1 MPQQFAVALVH
12 AFSSA
17 TCAGNPAAVV
27 LFDTFAPTTLL
38 QQLAAATG
46 QPVTV
51 MLCPAHNGYHIRWFS
66 SSTEINLCGHGTL
79 AAAAVLFNQQ
89 KNSNQGNELAFYSPF
104 GNITVAKQQ
113 QHFCLTLHAFALQAQ
128 ALESLAAGIIQGAIR
143 AASSRDLIL
152 EFATAAEVTAYQPDF
167 AAMSLLPWHA
177 VIVTAAS
184 AQGGYVFRYFAPK
197 IGINEDPA
205 TGSAHC
211 SLMPYWASR
220 LGHGPIQ
227 ARQLSATGGEFVL
240 QLLPQSSGD
249 SDDSGDVADMVQI
262 AAMARLAGVSQLLL
276 PEAAASAAPLLC

>member
-113 QHFCLTLHAFALQAQ
+113 QHFCLTLHTFALQAQ

-220 LGHGPIQ
+220 LGRGPIQ
-227 ARQLSATGGEFVL
+227 ARQLSATGGEFLL
-240 QLLPQSSGD
+240 QLLPQSRGD
-249 SDDSGDVADMVQI
+249 SGEAVALVQI
-262 AAMARLAGVSQLLL
+262 AAMASFAGVSHLLL
-276 PEAAASAAPLLC
+276 PEA

>member
-1 MPQQFAVALVH
+1 MQQMFTVQLVH

-27 LFDTFAPTTLL
+27 LFDKFPATELL
-38 QQLAAATG
+38 QQLAAATL

-51 MLCPAHNGYHIRWFS
+51 MVCPAQNGYHIRWFS
-66 SSTEINLCGHGTL
+66 CSTEINLCGHGTL

-89 KNSNQGNELAFYSPF
+89 KNTSQSNELAFYSPF

-113 QHFCLTLHAFALQAQ
+113 QHFCLTLHTFALQAQ
-128 ALESLAAGIIQGAIR
+128 DLQGYAVAISQSAIR

-152 EFATAAEVTAYQPDF
+152 EFATAAEVAAYQPDF
-167 AAMSLLPWHA
+167 AAMGLLSWHA
-177 VIVTAAS
+177 VILTAAS
-184 AQGGYVFRYFAPK
+184 PEGGYVFRYFAPK

-220 LGHGPIQ
+220 LGYGPIK
-227 ARQLSATGGEFVL
+227 ALQLSATGGEFVL
-240 QLLPQSSGD
+240 QLLPQSC
-249 SDDSGDVADMVQI
+249 GDVADVVQI
-262 AAMARLAGVSQLLL
+262 AAMARLSGASELFLSQ
-276 PEAAASAAPLLC
+276 AAASQTPLAC

>member
-1 MPQQFAVALVH
+1 MPQQFAVELVF

-27 LFDTFAPTTLL
+27 LFETFAPTELL
-38 QQLAAATG
+38 QQLATATG

-51 MLCPAHNGYHIRWFS
+51 MLCPAHNGYQIRWFS

-89 KNSNQGNELAFYSPF
+89 KNSLQSNELAFYSPF

-113 QHFCLTLHAFALQAQ
+113 QHFCLTLHAFALQAL

-152 EFATAAEVTAYQPDF
+152 EFASAAEVAAYQPDF
-167 AAMSLLPWHA
+167 AAICLLPWHA

-205 TGSAHC
+205 TGSVHC

-240 QLLPQSSGD
+240 QLLPQNC
-249 SDDSGDVADMVQI
+249 DDSGDVADMVQI

-276 PEAAASAAPLLC
+276 SEAASPAPLLC

>member
-1 MPQQFAVALVH
+1 MSQRFEAQLVH
-12 AFSSA
+12 AFSSR

-27 LFDTFAPTTLL
+27 LFDEFPATALL

-51 MLCPAHNGYHIRWFS
+51 MLCQAQMGYHIRWFS

-89 KNSNQGNELAFYSPF
+89 KNSSQSNELVFYSPF
-104 GNITVAKQQ
+104 GYITVAKQQ
-113 QHFCLTLHAFALQAQ
+113 QHFCLTLHAFALQPQ
-128 ALESLAAGIIQGAIR
+128 TLDTFTAAITQGAI
-143 AASSRDLIL
+143 AAVSSRDLIL
-152 EFATAAEVTAYQPDF
+152 EFATVAEVAAYQPDF
-167 AAMSLLPWHA
+167 AAICLLPWHA

-220 LGHGPIQ
+220 LGHGPVN

-240 QLLPQSSGD
+240 QLLPQSS
-249 SDDSGDVADMVQI
+249 DDSGEVADLVQI
-262 AAMARLAGVSQLLL
+262 AAMARLFGVSQLLL
-276 PEAAASAAPLLC
+276 P